1 MRDTVLV
8 AYTLE
13 MEGLRAPRSHSD
25 TCCMQSAPVHANS
38 RSNLGTS
45 SVQESDKC
53 RSETWHQSSG
63 SCDGRHVSFAKEP
76 NSEPNAHCRRT
87 SHSVDDLGDLQT
99 AREAEKKSLLQQPRQ
114 KFETV
119 ADMADK
125 FVRYFTTMHLER
137 ECRAGV
143 YLCTVCLSAQ
153 RTLVKIR
160 EVVRKDPQGRR
171 IALNNSKFMK
181 LLVKLCKLES
191 RGPPSI
197 CTVTDREMTNFY
209 ETQAYRK
216 LAGTVSILEDEQ
228 SEELW
233 KCMLGKA
240 AKSIKPLTYTIS
252 CQSARIP
259 GGSSCMWDKD
269 CYQEPPQDMLIGQ
282 PKAVRKVNPFPVSDL
297 KTLDVIRC
305 VDARHLIVYCGAN
318 GKASVD
324 TLNMLLAEFHQGL
337 TSAPREDPPNAGD
350 IVGLFASSDRLLRM
364 LVVEVTEDMAVVWS
378 MDEGHF
384 CKLRWSNLIDVLPS
398 FRCLPPAVGL
408 AVLSDVHAA
417 PSLKLLRECV
427 RTFQTV
433 TYHSGQEASFHV
445 AMVTRI
451 EDYGA
456 IEVLSSLL
464 HCPDYDTR
472 MATAVFL
479 TRLCCRHMGR
489 QAVSKAGGVDK
500 VLGRL
505 RNLVDRRRQ
514 RSNYTMITEEKLI
527 LVNLLQSMFF
537 RNEELCLDYAD
548 SDHIALLSKIQEGS
562 SPTCKLYEEV
572 EYCLRT
578 LLGPAYNKCRLPAQ
592 VTRVAMTPEKL
603 KNENLSDEPSLGLQY
618 YNEKNA
624 AGRFYRR
631 DSLVPFRSDETHE
644 LRPVRNMRV
653 ASTRT
658 LTKVACSFLNS
669 SKPCTVYYGISREG
683 LVHGVMLNRRERDA
697 LRLGV
702 DMMERDLRPR
712 PMLESIGIEFVPV
725 LRTPTDS
732 RETASC
738 FVVEVM
744 VRGAPDTLY
753 TTSDGHCYLRDGD
766 MTYQA
771 TTQDVR
777 TRIVQQEE
785 ARYLQAPNTTTSLS
799 PLPTDVSQP
808 SLQPWHRV
816 VY

>member
-1 MRDTVLV
+1 
-8 AYTLE
+8 

-38 RSNLGTS
+38 RSNSGTS

-63 SCDGRHVSFAKEP
+63 ICDGRHVSFAKEP

-99 AREAEKKSLLQQPRQ
+99 AREAEKKSLLQQPRE

-119 ADMADK
+119 ADMTDK

-137 ECRAGV
+137 ECTAGV

-160 EVVRKDPQGRR
+160 EAVRKDPPGRR
-171 IALNNSKFMK
+171 IALNNGKFMK

-233 KCMLGKA
+233 KCMLGQA

-252 CQSARIP
+252 CQSACIP
-259 GGSSCMWDKD
+259 GGSTCMWDKD

-305 VDARHLIVYCGAN
+305 VDARHLIVYRGAN

-324 TLNMLLAEFHQGL
+324 TLNLLLAEFHQGL

-350 IVGLFASSDRLLRM
+350 IVGLFVSSDRLLRM

-433 TYHSGQEASFHV
+433 TDHSGQEGCCSLEASFHV
-445 AMVTRI
+445 AMVTRVK
-451 EDYGA
+451 DYGA

-464 HCPDYDTR
+464 HCPDFDTR
-472 MATAVFL
+472 MITATFL
-479 TRLCCRHMGR
+479 TRLCCRHIGR

-505 RNLVDRRRQ
+505 RKLVDRRRQ

-548 SDHIALLSKIQEGS
+548 SDHIALLSKIQEGL
-562 SPTCKLYEEV
+562 SPACKLYEEV

-592 VTRVAMTPEKL
+592 VTWVAMTPEKL
-603 KNENLSDEPSLGLQY
+603 KNENLSDEPSVGLQY

-644 LRPVRNMRV
+644 LRPVCDMRK

-753 TTSDGHCYLRDGD
+753 TTSDGRCYLRDGD

>member
-13 MEGLRAPRSHSD
+13 MEGLRAPCSHSG
-25 TCCMQSAPVHANS
+25 TCCMQSVPVHANS
-38 RSNLGTS
+38 RSNSETS

-76 NSEPNAHCRRT
+76 NSEQNA
-87 SHSVDDLGDLQT
+87 HSVDDLGDLLI
-99 AREAEKKSLLQQPRQ
+99 AREAEKKSLLQPLRQ

-119 ADMADK
+119 ADMTDQ

-137 ECRAGV
+137 ECTTGV
-143 YLCTVCLSAQ
+143 YRCTVCLSAQ
-153 RTLVKIR
+153 KTLVKIR
-160 EVVRKDPQGRR
+160 EVVREDPQGRR
-171 IALNNSKFMK
+171 VALNNGKFME

-240 AKSIKPLTYTIS
+240 AKSIRPLTYTIS

-269 CYQEPPQDMLIGQ
+269 CYQEPQDRLIGQ
-282 PKAVRKVNPFPVSDL
+282 PKAVHKVNPFPVSDL
-297 KTLDVIRC
+297 NTLDVIRC
-305 VDARHLIVYCGAN
+305 VDARHLIVYRDAN

-324 TLNMLLAEFHQGL
+324 TLNLLLAEFHQDL
-337 TSAPREDPPNAGD
+337 TSAPREDPPNIGD

-408 AVLSDVHAA
+408 AVLADLHAA
-417 PSLKLLRECV
+417 PTLKLLRECV

-433 TYHSGQEASFHV
+433 TDHSGQEAFFH
-445 AMVTRI
+445 ATMVTRMK
-451 EDYGA
+451 EYGA
-456 IEVLSSLL
+456 IEVLSRLL
-464 HCPDYDTR
+464 HCPDHDTR
-472 MATAVFL
+472 MATAIFL
-479 TRLCCRHMGR
+479 TRLCRRHMGR

-500 VLGRL
+500 VLGCL
-505 RNLVDRRRQ
+505 RKLVDRGRQ
-514 RSNYTMITEEKLI
+514 RSNYHMITEEKLI

-548 SDHIALLSKIQEGS
+548 SDHIELLCKIREGS
-562 SPTCKLYEEV
+562 SPTCKLYAEV

-578 LLGPAYNKCRLPAQ
+578 LLGPAYNKCRLPDQ
-592 VTRVAMTPEKL
+592 VTLVAMTPEKL
-603 KNENLSDEPSLGLQY
+603 KNENLSDEPSVGRQY
-618 YNEKNA
+618 YNERNA
-624 AGRFYRR
+624 AGRFYRL

-644 LRPVRNMRV
+644 LRPVRNMRM
-653 ASTRT
+653 ASSRT
-658 LTKVACSFLNS
+658 LSKVACSFLNS

-683 LVHGVMLNRRERDA
+683 LVHGVMLNQRERDF
-697 LRLGV
+697 LRQGV
-702 DMMERDLRPR
+702 DIMVCGLRPCLM
-712 PMLESIGIEFVPV
+712 PQSIAIEFVPV

-744 VRGAPDTLY
+744 VRGAPDTIY
-753 TTSDGHCYLRDGD
+753 TTSNGDCYLRDGD
-766 MTYQA
+766 KSYQA
-771 TTQDVR
+771 TSQDVR

-785 ARYLQAPNTTTSLS
+785 ARYLQAPNTTTPLS
-799 PLPTDVSQP
+799 PLPTGVSQP
-808 SLQPWHRV
+808 SLQLWRRFVH
-816 VY
+816 